1 MSRRLLLILTVVI
14 VLFFQIPVIKK
25 YTLESANALKSSFSS
40 LLTTWK
46 EIYEEYIDQKDT
58 LQKLLIENKFLKDE
72 IQKIAV
78 KYATC
83 KDLKYFKSLD
93 IPNVVFTQVI
103 SYAKL
108 PDFTQVYVNYSKPF
122 TTPRGLVYNNFAGG
136 IVVKHYSN
144 YSLALLNS
152 NEKTSYTVYIGKDK
166 IPGIFYGK
174 INTIKYIPKFK
185 QINIGDLVIT
195 SGLDG
200 VFYQGARVGEIT
212 EIKQRKLYQEA
223 KVRLFYN
230 DLNPEFFYV
239 VETPLQ
245 KLQKTK
251 NKDIIKKKE

>member
-1 MSRRLLLILTVVI
+1 MSRRLLLILTIVI
-14 VLFFQIPVIKK
+14 ALFFQIPVIKK
-25 YTLESANALKSSFSS
+25 YTLESANSLKNSFSS
-40 LLTTWK
+40 FLTSSK
-46 EIYEEYIDQKDT
+46 QLYEEYIDQKDT
-58 LQKLLIENKFLKDE
+58 LQKLLVENKFLKDE

-93 IPNVVFTQVI
+93 VPNVVFTQVI

-108 PDFTQVYVNYSKPF
+108 PDFTQIYINYSKPF
-122 TTPRGLVYNNFAGG
+122 TTPRGLVYNNLAAG
-136 IVVKHYSN
+136 IAVKHYSN

-174 INTIKYIPKFK
+174 INTIKYIPKFRR
-185 QINIGDLVIT
+185 INIGDLVIT

-200 VFYQGARVGEIT
+200 VFYQGAKVGEIT
-212 EIKQRKLYQEA
+212 EIKEKKLYKEA
-223 KVRLFYN
+223 KVKLFYN

-239 VETPLQ
+239 VETPVQ
-245 KLQKTK
+245 KLQK
-251 NKDIIKKKE
+251 NKK

>member
-1 MSRRLLLILTVVI
+1 MSRRLLLILTIFIVV
-14 VLFFQIPVIKK
+14 FFQIPIIKK
-25 YTLESANALKSSFSS
+25 YTLESANSLKNSFSS
-40 LLTTWK
+40 LLTSWK

-58 LQKLLIENKFLKDE
+58 LQKLLIENKFLKNE

-83 KDLKYFKSLD
+83 KDLKYFKHLD

-108 PDFTQVYVNYSKPF
+108 PDFTQVYINYNKLF
-122 TTPRGLVYNNFAGG
+122 TTPRGLVYNNMAAG
-136 IVVKHYSN
+136 IVVKNYSN

-152 NEKTSYTVYIGKDK
+152 NEKTSYTVYIGADK

-185 QINIGDLVIT
+185 KINIGDLVIT

-200 VFYQGARVGEIT
+200 VFYQGVKVGEII
-212 EIKQRKLYQEA
+212 EIREKKLYQEA
-223 KVRLFYN
+223 KLKLFYN

-239 VETPLQ
+239 VETPIEKIQ
-245 KLQKTK
+245 KS
-251 NKDIIKKKE
+251 KK

>member
-1 MSRRLLLILTVVI
+1 MSRRLLLIIAVLI
-14 VLFFQIPVIKK
+14 VGFFQIPTVKK
-25 YTLESANALKSSFSS
+25 YTLESANSLKNSFSS
-40 LLTTWK
+40 FLTSLK
-46 EIYEEYIDQKDT
+46 ESYEEYIDQKDT
-58 LQKLLIENKFLKDE
+58 IENILKENKFLKNE
-72 IQKIAV
+72 IQRIAV
-78 KYATC
+78 RYATC
-83 KDLKYFKSLD
+83 RDLKYFKSID

-108 PDFTQVYVNYSKPF
+108 PDFTQVYINYDKEF
-122 TTPRGLVYNNFAGG
+122 TTPRGLVYNNMAAG
-136 IVVKHYSN
+136 IAVKHYSN

-152 NEKTSYTVYIGKDK
+152 NEKTSYTVYIGKNK

-185 QINIGDLVIT
+185 KINIGDLVIT

-212 EIKQRKLYQEA
+212 EIKEKKLYQEA

-239 VETPLQ
+239 VQTPLEKIQ
-245 KLQKTK
+245 K
-251 NKDIIKKKE
+251 NKK